1 MEELKNSVSWIT
13 GAAGGIGKATCLSLI
28 RNGGHLVISD
38 ADESGLLKMRA
49 DLENDETR
57 ILPIVLDVTNQ
68 EEVRLA
74 GEKIEQTFGRLDALI
89 NGAGISP
96 KGPNGRV
103 LVDEMDPEEWK
114 RVLDINLNGSFYC
127 SQIAIKLMKNKGRGH
142 IVNIASAA
150 GRTYS
155 AITGAHYAASK
166 AALISL
172 TRQMAGEVGPSG
184 IYVNAVAPGRIDT
197 PMIWDVSAEVN
208 QLAMNNTPLRRL
220 GTSDEVAKTILFLL
234 SDQSSFITGA
244 VIDVNGGRFM
254 I

>member
-1 MEELKNSVSWIT
+1 MEELKHTVSWIT
-13 GAAGGIGKATCLSLI
+13 GAAGGIGKATCSLLV
-28 RNGGHLVISD
+28 RNGGHLVVSD
-38 ADESGLLKMRA
+38 ADESKLLKLCA
-49 DLENDETR
+49 ELKSDETQ
-57 ILPIVLDVTNQ
+57 ILPILLDVTNQ

-74 GEKIEQTFGRLDALI
+74 GEKIEQTFGRLDVLV

-103 LVDEMDPEEWK
+103 RVDEMDPEQWR

-127 SQIAIKLMKNKGRGH
+127 SQIAVKLMKKQGKGH
-142 IVNIASAA
+142 IVNISSSA

-155 AITGAHYAASK
+155 GITGAHYAASK

-172 TRQMAGEVGPSG
+172 TRQLAGEVGPDG

-197 PMIWDVSAEVN
+197 PMIWDVSVEVN
-208 QLAMNNTPLRRL
+208 QQAVNNTPLRRL
-220 GTSDEVAKTILFLL
+220 GTPEEVAKAILFLL

-254 I
+254 V

>member
-1 MEELKNSVSWIT
+1 MDELINTVSWVT
-13 GAAGGIGKATCLSLI
+13 GAAGGIGKATCSMI
-28 RNGGHLVISD
+28 AASGGHLVVSD
-38 ADESGLLKMRA
+38 ADEDKLMQLC
-49 DLENDETR
+49 DEWKIHGTE

-68 EEVRLA
+68 EQVRLT
-74 GEKIEQTFGRLDALI
+74 GEKIEKNFGRLDVLI

-103 LVDEMDPEEWK
+103 LVDEMDPEVWR

-127 SQIAIKLMKNKGRGH
+127 SQIAIRLMKKQRRGH
-142 IVNIASAA
+142 IVNIASSA

-166 AALISL
+166 AALIAL
-172 TRQMAGEVGPSG
+172 TRQTAGEVGPEG

-197 PMIWDVSAEVN
+197 PMIWDVPVEVN
-208 QLAMNNTPLRRL
+208 HQAVENTPLRRL
-220 GTSDEVAKTILFLL
+220 GTPDEVASVILFLL
-234 SDQSSFITGA
+234 SSQSSFITGA

-254 I
+254 V